1 MNINATLIGQSIA
14 FFLVVWFVM
23 QYVWPPLIN
32 ALNERKKIIA
42 DGLAAAEKGE
52 KAQEAAQAEAQVML
66 GDTKA
71 QAAEILALAQKRSS
85 QIIDEAAELATEKGA
100 QIVAAAQSEIEQE
113 VVRAKQV
120 LRGQV
125 AGLAVMGASRILQSE
140 IDAAAHAKVLDELI
154 AQI

>member
-1 MNINATLIGQSIA
+1 
-14 FFLVVWFVM
+14 
-23 QYVWPPLIN
+23 
-32 ALNERKKIIA
+32 
-42 DGLAAAEKGE
+42 
-52 KAQEAAQAEAQVML
+52 ML
-66 GDTKA
+66 GDAKV
-71 QAAEILALAQKRSS
+71 QAAEILANAQKRSS

-140 IDAAAHAKVLDELI
+140 IDADAHATVLDELI
-154 AQI
+154 VQI

>member
-1 MNINATLIGQSIA
+1 MNINATLFGQSLA
-14 FFLVVWFVM
+14 FFIFVWFVM

-32 ALNERKKIIA
+32 ALNERKKTIA

-52 KAQEAAQAEAQVML
+52 RAQEAAQVEVQMML
-66 GDTKA
+66 ADAKA
-71 QAAEILALAQKRSS
+71 QAAEIIARSQKRSDE
-85 QIIDEAAELATEKGA
+85 IIDEAADAAIEKGA

-113 VVRAKQV
+113 VVRAKEA

-125 AGLAVMGASRILQSE
+125 AGLAVMGASKILQSE
-140 IDAAAHAKVLDELI
+140 IDAKAHANVLDELV

>member
-14 FFLVVWFVM
+14 FFLFVWFVM

-113 VVRAKQV
+113 VVRAKEV

-140 IDAAAHAKVLDELI
+140 IDADAHAKVLDELI

>member
-14 FFLVVWFVM
+14 FFLFVWFVM
-23 QYVWPPLIN
+23 QFVWPPLIN
-32 ALNERKKIIA
+32 ALNERKKTIA

-66 GDTKA
+66 GDAKA
-71 QAAEILALAQKRSS
+71 QAAEIIALAQKRSGL
-85 QIIDEAAELATEKGA
+85 IIDEAAVLATEKGE
-100 QIVAAAQSEIEQE
+100 QIVATAQSEIEQE
-113 VVRAKQV
+113 VVRAKEA

-125 AGLAVMGASRILQSE
+125 AGLAVMGAGRILQSE
-140 IDAAAHAKVLDELI
+140 IDADAHAKVLDELV

>member
-1 MNINATLIGQSIA
+1 MNINATLIGQSLA
-14 FFLVVWFVM
+14 FFLFVWFVM

-32 ALNERKKIIA
+32 ALNERKKTIA

-52 KAQEAAQAEAQVML
+52 KAQETAQAEAQVML
-66 GDTKA
+66 GEAKA
-71 QAAEILALAQKRSS
+71 QAAEIIALAQKRSNE
-85 QIIDEAAELATEKGA
+85 IVDEAAEAATEKGA

-113 VVRAKQV
+113 IVRAKEA

-125 AGLAVMGASRILQSE
+125 AGLAVLGAGKILHSE
-140 IDAAAHAKVLDELI
+140 IDADAHAKVLDELV

>member
-14 FFLVVWFVM
+14 FFLFVWFVM

-66 GDTKA
+66 GEAKG
-71 QAAEILALAQKRSS
+71 QAAEILANAQKRSS

-125 AGLAVMGASRILQSE
+125 AGLAVMGASKILQSE
-140 IDAAAHAKVLDELI
+140 IDADAHATVLDELI

>member
-14 FFLVVWFVM
+14 FFLFVWFVM

-52 KAQEAAQAEAQVML
+52 KAQEVAKADAQVML
-66 GDTKA
+66 GEAKSR
-71 QAAEILALAQKRSS
+71 AAEIIAQAQKRGNE
-85 QIIDEAAELATEKGA
+85 IIDEATQAANQKGV
-100 QIVAAAQSEIEQE
+100 QIKAAAQSEIEQE
-113 VVRAKQV
+113 VVRAKET
-120 LRGQV
+120 LRTQV
-125 AGLAVMGASRILQSE
+125 AGLAVMGAGKILQSE
-140 IDAAAHAKVLDELI
+140 IDADAHAKVLDELV

>member
-14 FFLVVWFVM
+14 FFLFVWFVM

-66 GDTKA
+66 GDAKV
-71 QAAEILALAQKRSS
+71 QAAEILANAQKRSS

-140 IDAAAHAKVLDELI
+140 IDADAHATVLDELI
-154 AQI
+154 VQI

>member
-14 FFLVVWFVM
+14 FFLFVWFVM

-85 QIIDEAAELATEKGA
+85 QIVDEAAELATEKGA

-113 VVRAKQV
+113 VVRAKEV

-140 IDAAAHAKVLDELI
+140 IDADAHAKVLDELI